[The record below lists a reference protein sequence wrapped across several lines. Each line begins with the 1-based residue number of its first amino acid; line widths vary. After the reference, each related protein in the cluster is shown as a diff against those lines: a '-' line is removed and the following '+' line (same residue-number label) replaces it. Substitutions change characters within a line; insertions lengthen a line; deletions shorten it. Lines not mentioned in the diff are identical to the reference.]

1 MQDAG
6 HSTQFSN
13 DIELS
18 GTSTKEDRGPIREQ
32 KLLAAAYM
40 RDPHGVHAGSH
51 MIRWLLKELRRHCK

>member
-32 KLLAAAYM
+32 KLLAAAC
-40 RDPHGVHAGSH
+40 
-51 MIRWLLKELRRHCK
+51 LREAT